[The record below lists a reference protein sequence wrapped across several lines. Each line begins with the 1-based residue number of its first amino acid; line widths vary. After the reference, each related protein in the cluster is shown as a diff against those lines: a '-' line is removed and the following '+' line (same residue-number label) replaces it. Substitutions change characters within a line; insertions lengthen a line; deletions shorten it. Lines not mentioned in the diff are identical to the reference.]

1 MHAKSGPKI
10 AQLSNPWDL
19 YRCRPGDTVY
29 LIMDIDL
36 IFKIAAIGI
45 ITSILN
51 QVLSRSGRE
60 EQATMTTLAGL
71 VVVLM
76 MVAQEIAN
84 LFDLV
89 KTLFGF

>member
-1 MHAKSGPKI
+1 MRRCCAG
-10 AQLSNPWDL
+10 DL
-19 YRCRPGDTVY
+19 VY
-29 LIMDIDL
+29 LSMEIDL
-36 IFKIAAIGI
+36 IFKIAAVGI
-45 ITSILN
+45 IVSILN

-76 MVAQEIAN
+76 IVAQKIAD

-89 KTLFGF
+89 KTLFEF

>member
-1 MHAKSGPKI
+1 ME
-10 AQLSNPWDL
+10 
-19 YRCRPGDTVY
+19 
-29 LIMDIDL
+29 IDL

-45 ITSILN
+45 IVSILN

-76 MVAQEIAN
+76 MITQRIAD

>member
-1 MHAKSGPKI
+1 
-10 AQLSNPWDL
+10 
-19 YRCRPGDTVY
+19 
-29 LIMDIDL
+29 MDVEL

-45 ITSILN
+45 IVSILS
-51 QVLSRSGRE
+51 QVLTRSGRD

-76 MVAQEIAN
+76 ILSQEIAE

-89 KTLFGF
+89 KRLFDF